1 MAKID
6 LTYHGKLNTLINVLE
21 KKKLDVNYTIDGK
34 TGKTTTTS
42 ILIKD
47 DKKDFLM
54 ITFDYQ
60 ELKKIVGDCD
70 ESKMQMLQNN
80 IRE

>member
-1 MAKID
+1 MKVD

-21 KKKLDVNYTIDGK
+21 KKSLDVNYTIDGK

-42 ILIKD
+42 IVIKE

-60 ELKKIVGDCD
+60 ELKKIVGDMD
-70 ESKMQMLQNN
+70 ERHCITDN
-80 IRE
+80 

>member
-34 TGKTTTTS
+34 TGKPTTTS
-42 ILIKD
+42 ILIKE

-60 ELKKIVGDCD
+60 ELKKIVGD
-70 ESKMQMLQNN
+70 NN
-80 IRE
+80 EH

>member
-1 MAKID
+1 MKID

-21 KKKLDVNYTIDGK
+21 NKKLDVNYTIDGK
-34 TGKTTTTS
+34 TGKPTTTS
-42 ILIKD
+42 ILIKE

-60 ELKKIVGDCD
+60 ELKKLVGDCN
-70 ESKMQMLQNN
+70 ESKMQILQNN

>member
-1 MAKID
+1 MKID
-6 LTYHGKLNTLINVLE
+6 LTYGGKLTTLINVME

-42 ILIKD
+42 ILINGDKD
-47 DKKDFLM
+47 NFLM

-60 ELKKIVGDCD
+60 ELKELVEGNTKGSDV
-70 ESKMQMLQNN
+70 K
-80 IRE
+80 

>member
-1 MAKID
+1 MTKID

-34 TGKTTTTS
+34 TGKPTTTS
-42 ILIKD
+42 ILIKE

-60 ELKKIVGDCD
+60 ELKKMVG
-70 ESKMQMLQNN
+70 E
-80 IRE
+80 

>member
-1 MAKID
+1 MKID

-21 KKKLDVNYTIDGK
+21 EKELDVNYTIDGK
-34 TGKTTTTS
+34 TGKSTTTS
-42 ILIKD
+42 ILIKE

-60 ELKKIVGDCD
+60 ELKKIVGDSND
-70 ESKMQMLQNN
+70 
-80 IRE
+80 

>member
-1 MAKID
+1 MKVD
-6 LTYHGKLNTLINVLE
+6 LTYSGKLTTLINVIE

-34 TGKTTTTS
+34 SGKPTTTS

-47 DKKDFLM
+47 GKEDFLM

-60 ELKKIVGDCD
+60 ELKKIV
-70 ESKMQMLQNN
+70 E
-80 IRE
+80 E